1 MSAAPGSPIVQAM
14 YAITVLNS
22 IALAGVLWRHRDRPG
37 ARPLL
42 GNVLGSGLWTVCGL
56 ALMRIDPGPLALAF
70 LALLFLGVGGGTMAL
85 LVFTLEYTGR
95 EELTRPPIL
104 AALSIEP
111 VLVVFT
117 VLANPGNLFYALRDG
132 TVEWGPAFW
141 IHTAYSYA
149 VLAVVTALIVE
160 FLVRSRSLYRGQSTA
175 LLAGTLATWVG
186 NAAYVFGLIEVDTTP
201 IGFAAAGIL
210 YAVAI
215 LRYQLVDVV
224 PIARD
229 RVLDTVTDAVF
240 VVDDED
246 RLIDA
251 NPVGRRLLTCVD
263 GSPIGT
269 GVDSL
274 LADRPALREEV
285 RALTATHDSAE
296 RELAVGDD
304 YYLVRTTPI
313 EDGRDRHAGRLFVAR
328 EITDRKRRETRLERQ
343 NERLAEFANIVSHDL
358 RNPLTVAGGHLQLAR
373 EADDPDPHLNEIER
387 SHERMETII
396 EDVLALA
403 REGRDVTDAEPVDLV
418 ALADHAWASVDTG
431 DATLAIDSSAQILAD
446 SDRLRRLLE
455 NLFRNS
461 LEHGTDR
468 ADGAELEISVGTLSG
483 AHDGSGAGFYVAD
496 DGVGI
501 PPSQRDRVFEGGYTT
516 DVDGTGFGLSIVDEI
531 ATAHGW
537 SSTVAESESGGARFE
552 FRGVEPAAAAN
563 PSDTDS
569 EPGESALGAD
579 SSQS

>member
-1 MSAAPGSPIVQAM
+1 MSAAPGSSIVQAM
-14 YAITVLNS
+14 YAITALNS
-22 IALAGVLWRHRDRPG
+22 VILAGVLWRHRDRPG
-37 ARPLL
+37 AWPLL
-42 GNVLGSGLWTVCGL
+42 GTVLGSGLWTVCGL
-56 ALMRIDPGPLALAF
+56 ALMRIDPGPLALA
-70 LALLFLGVGGGTMAL
+70 LLGLLFLGVGVGTMAQ

-95 EELTRPPIL
+95 EELIRPPIL

-117 VLANPGNLFYALRDG
+117 VIANPRNLFYALSDG

-141 IHTAYSYA
+141 IHTTYSYV
-149 VLAVVTALIVE
+149 VLAVVTVLIIE
-160 FLVRSRSLYRGQSTA
+160 FLVRSRSLYRGQSAA
-175 LLAGTLATWVG
+175 LLAGTLAAWVG
-186 NAAYVFGLIEVDTTP
+186 NAAYVFGAVDVDVSP
-201 IGFAAAGIL
+201 IGFAVAGIL

-251 NPVGRRLLTCVD
+251 NPVGRRLLACVD

-274 LADRPALREEV
+274 LADRPALGEEV
-285 RALTATHDSAE
+285 RALTATRDPAE

-313 EDGRDRHAGRLFVAR
+313 EDGRDRHAGWLFVAR
-328 EITDRKRRETRLERQ
+328 EITERKRRETRLERQ

-373 EADDPDPHLNEIER
+373 EADDPDPHLDEIER

-403 REGRDVTDAEPVDLV
+403 REGRDVTDTEPVDLA
-418 ALADHAWASVDTG
+418 ALADRAWASVDTG
-431 DATLAIDSSAQILAD
+431 DATLAIDSSAPILAD
-446 SDRLRRLLE
+446 PDRLWRLLE

-468 ADGAELEISVGTLSG
+468 ADGADLEVAVGTLG
-483 AHDGSGAGFYVAD
+483 DARDGSGAGFYVAD

-501 PPSQRDRVFEGGYTT
+501 PSSQCDRVFESGYTT
-516 DVDGTGFGLSIVDEI
+516 DGDGTGFGLSIVEEI
-531 ATAHGW
+531 ATAHDW
-537 SSTVAESESGGARFE
+537 TSAVAESDAGGARFE
-552 FRGVEPAAAAN
+552 FRGVEPAGDATPADADVGSDESSIGTD
-563 PSDTDS
+563 PSRS
-569 EPGESALGAD
+569 
-579 SSQS
+579 

>member
-14 YAITVLNS
+14 YAITALNS
-22 IALAGVLWRHRDRPG
+22 VALAGVLWRHRDRPG

-42 GNVLGSGLWTVCGL
+42 GNVFGAGLWTVCGL

-70 LALLFLGVGGGTMAL
+70 LALLFFGVGVGTMAL

-95 EELTRPPIL
+95 EELLRPPIL

-111 VLVVFT
+111 VLVVLMT
-117 VLANPGNLFYALRDG
+117 VANPGGLVYTMSGG

-149 VLAVVTALIVE
+149 VLAVVTVLIAE
-160 FLVRSRSLYRGQSTA
+160 FLVRSRSLYRGQSAA
-175 LLAGTLATWVG
+175 LLAGTLATWLG
-186 NAAYVFGLIEVDTTP
+186 NAAYVFGPTDVDVSP
-201 IGFAAAGIL
+201 IGFAVTGIL

-215 LRYQLVDVV
+215 LRYRLVDVV

-251 NPVGRRLLTCVD
+251 NPVGRRLLACVD
-263 GSPIGT
+263 GSPIGAS
-269 GVDSL
+269 VDSL
-274 LADRPALREEV
+274 LADRPALREEI
-285 RALTATHDSAE
+285 RALTATRDPAK

-343 NERLAEFANIVSHDL
+343 NERLEEFANIVSHDL

-373 EADDPDPHLNEIER
+373 EADDPDPHLDEIER
-387 SHERMETII
+387 SHDRMETII

-403 REGRDVTDAEPVDLV
+403 REGRDVTDAEPVDLA
-418 ALADHAWASVDTG
+418 ALADRAWASVDTG
-431 DATLAIDSSAQILAD
+431 DATLVIDSSAPIPAD
-446 SDRLRRLLE
+446 PDRLQRLLE
-455 NLFRNS
+455 NLFHNS
-461 LEHGTDR
+461 LEHGSER
-468 ADGAELEISVGTLSG
+468 SDGTALEITVGTLGDSG
-483 AHDGSGAGFYVAD
+483 DGLEAGFYVAD
-496 DGVGI
+496 NGIGI
-501 PPSQRDRVFEGGYTT
+501 PPAQRGRVFERGYTT
-516 DVDGTGFGLSIVDEI
+516 DEDGTGFGLAIVAEI

-537 SSTVAESESGGARFE
+537 TSAVAESDTGGARFE
-552 FRGVEPAAAAN
+552 FRGVEPAGDATPADADVEPN
-563 PSDTDS
+563 ESPPRPDPSQ
-569 EPGESALGAD
+569 P
-579 SSQS
+579 